1 MIPFL
6 LFLQMACAVA
16 AMFAAYGFRDFI
28 LEAWRT
34 EGFAGIIRSPYA
46 RLSGLL
52 MALIAHM
59 AVADLRVLF
68 ALDAYLAAMAVMDGW
83 KLLIVVGLE
92 GIAFLILIL
101 LVVRRQE
108 AADSADTT
116 NYVFLTAALA
126 ACALIA
132 GVTA

>member
-1 MIPFL
+1 
-6 LFLQMACAVA
+6 
-16 AMFAAYGFRDFI
+16 
-28 LEAWRT
+28 
-34 EGFAGIIRSPYA
+34 
-46 RLSGLL
+46 